1 MMDSTQECT
10 HICTGTH
17 THTHTGGRRPL
28 EQLKSDLWTAEPR
41 SSSRHDIGRE
51 NAKTVAGE
59 GEEREG
65 LEDNA

>member
-1 MMDSTQECT
+1 M
-10 HICTGTH
+10 
-17 THTHTGGRRPL
+17 

-51 NAKTVAGE
+51 NAKRVAGE